1 VIVGSTR
8 SGLVEAVHPV
18 VAAAVDPSGRV
29 ITIMGDDADRPFF
42 YRSAVKPLQA
52 AACVRRD
59 AALGPEQLAL
69 AAASHGGQ
77 PVHVAIVS
85 RMLLEVGMDTG
96 HLRCPPD
103 WPSSHAAEVRLAK
116 AGPSAKSALF
126 HNCSGKHAAML
137 RACAAQ
143 GWSLEYTAADHP
155 LQQEIIEIASEVT
168 GAGVGPTG
176 IDGCGVPTLRGDV
189 VGLAR
194 AFSRIVADPELRPI
208 AENSAR
214 FAALTA
220 DGDRAEAILSRSLP
234 AVVKGGAMGCI
245 GAGWLESGVGL
256 AVKSWTG
263 QSAPAMVAL
272 IALMDRLGL
281 VPAHPRSQLD
291 EIAAPP
297 VLGGGLPVGVLEVLS
312 AQ

>member
-1 VIVGSTR
+1 MIVGSTR

-18 VAAAVDPSGRV
+18 VAAAVEPSGRV

-42 YRSAVKPLQA
+42 FRSAVKPLQA
-52 AACVRRD
+52 AVCIRHD
-59 AALGPEQLAL
+59 AALEPEQLAL

-103 WPSSHAAEVRLAK
+103 WPASHAAEVRLAA

-137 RACAAQ
+137 RACAAE

-155 LQQEIIEIASEVT
+155 LQQEIIEFASEVT
-168 GAGVGPTG
+168 GARVAPTG
-176 IDGCGVPTLRGDV
+176 VDGCGVPSLRGDV

-194 AFSRIVADPELRPI
+194 AFALIATDPELRPI

-220 DGDRAEAILSRSLP
+220 DGDRAEAILSRWLP

-256 AVKSWTG
+256 AVKSWSG
-263 QSAPAMVAL
+263 EGSPAIVAM

-281 VPAHPRSQLD
+281 VPDHPRSQLD
-291 EIAAPP
+291 EIATPP
-297 VLGGGLPVGVLEVLS
+297 VLGGGLAVGALEVLS
-312 AQ
+312 AR